1 MESDGVCLAFS
12 IDTVFIEDCIRVP
25 DVFTSPKLIYLL
37 SSDIEESAGLFKS
50 NSTVEIYNTTSKKQN
65 IYNFNGV
72 AKKVYSYGNIIAI
85 DLGSEVLF
93 INMNGWLIKKYNS
106 AQDIKNI
113 VLTDN
118 LAGIVY
124 RDKIEFINL

>member
-1 MESDGVCLAFS
+1 ME
-12 IDTVFIEDCIRVP
+12 E
-25 DVFTSPKLIYLL
+25 
-37 SSDIEESAGLFKS
+37 
-50 NSTVEIYNTTSKKQN
+50 NNQNQNQN
-65 IYNFNGV
+65 IN
-72 AKKVYSYGNIIAI
+72 
-85 DLGSEVLF
+85 
-93 INMNGWLIKKYNS
+93 